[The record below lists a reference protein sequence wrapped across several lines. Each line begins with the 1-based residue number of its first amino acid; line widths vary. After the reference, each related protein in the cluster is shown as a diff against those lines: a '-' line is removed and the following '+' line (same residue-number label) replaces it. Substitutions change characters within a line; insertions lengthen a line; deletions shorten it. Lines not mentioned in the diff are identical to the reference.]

1 MVSRQNLQNLEPPRP
16 AQHLSHISTIN
27 MFTLIKKPAQH
38 LSHISTTINMFTV
51 IKEVLSLENGNRPG
65 IPGIF
70 DNNQMLIRVN
80 THISKL
86 NFLFGHLK

>member
-27 MFTLIKKPAQH
+27 MFT
-38 LSHISTTINMFTV
+38 V

-65 IPGIF
+65 MPGIF

-80 THISKL
+80 THI
-86 NFLFGHLK
+86 